1 MTDMFYESSGVVSVG
16 ADGLRLTCCDV
27 YCCGCVFPC
36 RTHAGTK
43 HCCGCGGTDEPELQ
57 VEMRV

>member
-1 MTDMFYESSGVVSVG
+1 MFYESSGVVSVG

-27 YCCGCVFPC
+27 YCCGC
-36 RTHAGTK
+36 
-43 HCCGCGGTDEPELQ
+43 GGTDEPELQ